1 MGRIL
6 VTGGL
11 GFIGANFVRQLA
23 RSGKEIVI
31 VDFRFLGKWN
41 DLLWNELQEDFK
53 DKLSFIPTLAG
64 EVSPTILQEYNITEV
79 VHFAAFS
86 HVDDSIKSPADFVKF
101 NIVDHYNLLQACRI
115 YNGIERFVYA
125 GTDEVMGEL
134 KEGDPPVTEEV
145 IVKPRNPYSASKASA
160 EALCFAFYNTY
171 QLPIVIFR
179 SCNVYGPRQHP
190 SKFIP
195 KAICN
200 TLKGEP
206 AILYGEG
213 KQIREW
219 IYVEDMVQA
228 VEKIL
233 QQGKVGEI
241 YNISSGQEYHN
252 YQVLEL
258 LKQLLPELQI
268 KKVEDR
274 PGHDYRY
281 ALDSNKLRKE
291 LNWSPKVNFEDGLKA
306 TVEWY
311 RKKGVE

>member
-1 MGRIL
+1 MGRLL

-11 GFIGANFVRQLA
+11 GFIGSNFVHRMVECGREVL
-23 RSGKEIVI
+23 I
-31 VDFRFLGKWN
+31 VDFRFLNKWN
-41 DLLWNELQEDFK
+41 DILWEELQQSCK
-53 DKLSFIPTLAG
+53 DKVGLIPILAG
-64 EVSPTILQEYNITEV
+64 EVSPTILQDYQITEV

-86 HVDDSIKSPADFVKF
+86 HVDDSIQSPADFIKF
-101 NIVDHYNLLQACRI
+101 NIVDHFNLLQACRI
-115 YNGIERFVYA
+115 YEKLDRFIYA
-125 GTDEVMGEL
+125 GTDEVLGEL

-145 IVKPRNPYSASKASA
+145 VVRPRNPYSASKASA

-213 KQIREW
+213 KQMREW
-219 IYVEDMVQA
+219 IYVGDMVRA
-228 VEKIL
+228 VEELVYHGRI
-233 QQGKVGEI
+233 GEI
-241 YNISSGQEYHN
+241 YNISSREEYHN
-252 YQVLEL
+252 YQVLEM
-258 LKQLLPELQI
+258 LKKFLPNLQI

-274 PGHDYRY
+274 PGHDFRY
-281 ALDSNKLRKE
+281 ALDSTKLRKE
-291 LNWSPKVNFEDGLKA
+291 LGWSSKIKLEEGIEKTIKWYKEKVK
-306 TVEWY
+306 
-311 RKKGVE
+311 